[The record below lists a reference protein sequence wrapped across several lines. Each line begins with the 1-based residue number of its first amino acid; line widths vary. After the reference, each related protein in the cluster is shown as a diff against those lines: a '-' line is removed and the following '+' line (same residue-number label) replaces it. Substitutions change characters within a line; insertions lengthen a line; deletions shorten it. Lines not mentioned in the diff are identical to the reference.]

1 MPAFRCY
8 LLDANDHIRAAEVID
23 AKALGDAIEKGLAML
38 RQSRFEGLEIWEGAT
53 KVFPISAP
61 PSSSGLAS

>member
-38 RQSRFEGLEIWEGAT
+38 RQSRFEGARNLGRCDEG
-53 KVFPISAP
+53 V
-61 PSSSGLAS
+61 SG